1 VAPMSA
7 EKLITKI
14 KEDAQEAA
22 QDIIDDARKQSQQM
36 ITLAQSEAKRQAE
49 IILQQGI
56 SEKDTIQRIKISQAQ
71 QEAKRQ
77 LMIAKEHIIE
87 ECFQKAVER
96 LKSIDDKTYSKMIES
111 LIKKGADKISGSFII
126 YTSRPL
132 DALVAKKQNIPV
144 KGTLTTYGGI
154 ILHSED
160 GRIIVDNTF
169 EGILQRNKDSLR
181 VQVGKLLFS

>member
-1 VAPMSA
+1 MS
-7 EKLITKI
+7 EEMLIAKI
-14 KEDAQEAA
+14 KEDAQKAV
-22 QDIIDDARKQSQQM
+22 QDIIDEATKQSKQM
-36 ITLAQSEAKRQAE
+36 IKQAQGEAKRQAE
-49 IILQQGI
+49 TILQQGT
-56 SEKDTIQRIKISQAQ
+56 SEKATIQRIKISQAQ

-77 LMIAKEHIIE
+77 LMQAKEHIIE

-96 LKSIDDKTYSKMIES
+96 LKNLDDKSYSKMIES
-111 LIKKGADKISGSFII
+111 LIKKGSDQMSGSFII
-126 YTSRPL
+126 YTSKPL

-169 EGILQRNKDSLR
+169 EGILQRKKDILR
-181 VQVGKLLFS
+181 VQVGRLLFS